1 MSRKLATIDLFMDT
15 AFDDTYKHVVNWN
28 DQQELDNYLNG
39 LPGKLTITG
48 SYQNINKPIRWDSKI
63 ASYNELVNYT
73 YLRITNTDTNDK
85 VKNYY
90 GFITNIEYV
99 NDGTI
104 YIYYSIDMFNT
115 YKWNIDY
122 KSAMIERG
130 FCKEYLDDFSD
141 WSDEFR
147 DVRNNEEPIGGDG
160 AEHLIVSDLCN
171 FTKVKDSDN
180 YIVDGIIK
188 FILITAQPQDVAT
201 DPGSFLALFSQYKY
215 YLMAFNTESQEML
228 SIFDKDG
235 KQLLNYGDNGKDV
248 YEVYQE
254 LSKDKNFAG
263 SSSLVVDSEILDYV
277 GFDFEAVTTGHKVT
291 GVQFKKDFKYTAKAN
306 YLIVDNANKKRFSTQ
321 DGYFQP
327 LSDKTGSLY
336 KRLHELIQE
345 RYGQKLQTNRVPF
358 KILANPYTKLTFSD
372 GKGNMILLDLF
383 KFNHLKDEYVA
394 VYRWGGIT
402 ENTKVA
408 YSFGSYNRAKTNDQG
423 NLITYENSLMID
435 DSPKDMPI
443 ILDNYTMYLNS
454 NKNQLANSRANAKM
468 SLQLAKE
475 GNQNN
480 LDNMNR
486 SINASNRSWA
496 IQKNAQTDNFYEGQ
510 AIGIGKNLFNSGAQ
524 ILSGNIAS
532 GLTGAVFGGIDSA
545 HQMASYNRSL
555 TAEKASRAVEQ
566 GAQKENA
573 RVNYAF
579 NNKVA
584 SNNYE
589 QFIRSQNAMLADVKN
604 HNDVIAHQGTNAQWD
619 QQNKNNA
626 LHGQIFFSQDSV
638 MLNAGLY
645 FLLFGYTIKRYAKIT
660 DYTNRKNVFNYL
672 QTSNANV
679 AGAVAQ
685 PVLNT
690 FNAMFDSG
698 VTLWNST
705 KLNKFRSRDYS
716 YNEFA

>member
-1 MSRKLATIDLFMDT
+1 M
-15 AFDDTYKHVVNWN
+15 
-28 DQQELDNYLNG
+28 
-39 LPGKLTITG
+39 TG
-48 SYQNINKPIRWDSKI
+48 D
-63 ASYNELVNYT
+63 
-73 YLRITNTDTNDK
+73 
-85 VKNYY
+85 
-90 GFITNIEYV
+90 
-99 NDGTI
+99 
-104 YIYYSIDMFNT
+104 
-115 YKWNIDY
+115 
-122 KSAMIERG
+122 
-130 FCKEYLDDFSD
+130 
-141 WSDEFR
+141 
-147 DVRNNEEPIGGDG
+147 
-160 AEHLIVSDLCN
+160 
-171 FTKVKDSDN
+171 
-180 YIVDGIIK
+180 
-188 FILITAQPQDVAT
+188 
-201 DPGSFLALFSQYKY
+201 
-215 YLMAFNTESQEML
+215 
-228 SIFDKDG
+228 
-235 KQLLNYGDNGKDV
+235 
-248 YEVYQE
+248 
-254 LSKDKNFAG
+254 
-263 SSSLVVDSEILDYV
+263 
-277 GFDFEAVTTGHKVT
+277 KVT

-306 YLIVDNANKKRFSTQ
+306 YLIVDKANKKRFSTQ

-336 KRLHELIQE
+336 KRLHELIQD

-358 KILANPYTKLTFSD
+358 KVLANPYTKLTFSD
-372 GKGNMILLDLF
+372 GKGNMILLDFF

-423 NLITYENSLMID
+423 MLITYENSLLID

-496 IQKNAQTDNFYEGQ
+496 IQKNAQSDNFYEGQ
-510 AIGIGKNLFNSGAQ
+510 SIGIGKNLFNSGAQ
-524 ILSGNIAS
+524 ILSGNIAG

-638 MLNAGLY
+638 MLNAALY
-645 FLLFGYTIKRYAKIT
+645 FLLFGYTIKRYARIT
-660 DYTNRKNVFNYL
+660 DYTARKNVFNYL

-679 AGAVAQ
+679 SGAVAQ
-685 PVLNT
+685 PVLST

-698 VTLWNST
+698 VTLWNSS
-705 KLNKFRSRDYS
+705 KLDKFRSRDYS
-716 YNEFA
+716 YNEFV